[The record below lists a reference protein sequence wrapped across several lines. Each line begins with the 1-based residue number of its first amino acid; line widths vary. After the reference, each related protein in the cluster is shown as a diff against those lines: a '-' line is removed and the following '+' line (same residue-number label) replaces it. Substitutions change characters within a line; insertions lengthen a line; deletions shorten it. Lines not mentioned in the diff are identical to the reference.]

1 MLLALLTEF
10 LCSFAS
16 RLVAAVSEICK
27 NTLQRLGND
36 DNKHGHL
43 LRVSC
48 DRHLAIFIFRV
59 PFENS
64 AFAANDITAR
74 DLISSGFRFS
84 WRVGP
89 HGLSCF
95 RSRSSSPPR
104 PFGCPIRLPDPATP
118 GGISGHTAQPMLGTA
133 IQVSA
138 NSQTHQ

>member
-95 RSRSSSPPR
+95 RSRSSSPP
-104 PFGCPIRLPDPATP
+104 PTVRLSHQTTRSSYPRRYLGAYCATDAGDSYP
-118 GGISGHTAQPMLGTA
+118 SF
-133 IQVSA
+133 S
-138 NSQTHQ
+138 